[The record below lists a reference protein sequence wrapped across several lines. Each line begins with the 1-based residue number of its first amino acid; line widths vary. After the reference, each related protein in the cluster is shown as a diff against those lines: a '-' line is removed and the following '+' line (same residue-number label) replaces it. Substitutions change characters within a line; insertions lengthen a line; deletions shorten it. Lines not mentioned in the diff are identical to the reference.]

1 MQFTLNEDQI
11 AVRDMARDFAA
22 EKIAPHALRWDEEK
36 HFPVDVMRE
45 AATLGMGGIY
55 IRDDV
60 GGSGLTRFD
69 AALIFEALA
78 QGCPTVS
85 AFISIHNMA
94 SWMID
99 AFGNDTQRHKW
110 LPKLCTMELI
120 ASYCLTEPGS
130 GSDAAALRT
139 RAVRDGDHY
148 VLNGQKQFISG
159 AGGGDL
165 YVVMVRTGGD
175 GPGGISTLVV
185 EGDTP
190 GLSFGANERKMG
202 WNAQPTRAVI
212 FENAR
217 VPVANRL
224 GDEGIGFKIAM
235 AGLDGGRLNIAACSL
250 GGAQSALDKALA
262 YMKERKAFG
271 KRLDEFQALQFR
283 LADMATELEAA
294 RTFAVARGRRARPQG
309 PRRDHALRDGQ
320 ALRHRC
326 RLRGRQP
333 GAAAAWR
340 LRLSQRIRH
349 REDRARLARAPD
361 PRRHQRNHAADRGAQ
376 ADRGRAMTRDAV
388 VTEARPDRAARG
400 LGRHHP
406 AQPAEGDQC
415 DDAGDVPRHRR
426 GARPVRGRSRRRRGR
441 AGRRRRA
448 RTVRRRRHPRAL
460 GELAR
465 SGGDLGKVFWR
476 EEYILNAR
484 IAKFPKPYV
493 AFMDGIVMGGGVG
506 LSAHGSHRVVTERTK
521 LAMPEVGLGFF
532 PDVGGTWLLSRS
544 PGEIGTYFG
553 LTGQTMNGPD
563 AIHARFA
570 DAVVPSAKWPA
581 LREALTKVRPGTN
594 VGARSG
600 R

>member
-1 MQFTLNEDQI
+1 MQFALNEDQI

-45 AATLGMGGIY
+45 AASLGIGGIY

-60 GGSGLTRFD
+60 GGSAMTRFD

-99 AFGNDTQRHKW
+99 AYGNDAQRQKW
-110 LPKLCTMELI
+110 LPKLCTMELL

-159 AGGGDL
+159 AGKGDL

-235 AGLDGGRLNIAACSL
+235 AGLDGGRINIAACSL
-250 GGAQSALDKALA
+250 GGAQSRARQVA
-262 YMKERKAFG
+262 
-271 KRLDEFQALQFR
+271 RLHEGAQGVRQ
-283 LADMATELEAA
+283 AA
-294 RTFAVARGRRARPQG
+294 RRIPGAAVPARRHGDRAGGGADLRVARGGGARPQG
-309 PRRDHALRDGQ
+309 CRRHHAVRHGQ

-333 GAAAAWR
+333 GAATAWR
-340 LRLSQRIRH
+340 LRLS
-349 REDRARLARAPD
+349 
-361 PRRHQRNHAADRGAQ
+361 
-376 ADRGRAMTRDAV
+376 
-388 VTEARPDRAARG
+388 
-400 LGRHHP
+400 
-406 AQPAEGDQC
+406 
-415 DDAGDVPRHRR
+415 
-426 GARPVRGRSRRRRGR
+426 
-441 AGRRRRA
+441 
-448 RTVRRRRHPRAL
+448 
-460 GELAR
+460 
-465 SGGDLGKVFWR
+465 
-476 EEYILNAR
+476 
-484 IAKFPKPYV
+484 
-493 AFMDGIVMGGGVG
+493 
-506 LSAHGSHRVVTERTK
+506 
-521 LAMPEVGLGFF
+521 
-532 PDVGGTWLLSRS
+532 
-544 PGEIGTYFG
+544 
-553 LTGQTMNGPD
+553 
-563 AIHARFA
+563 
-570 DAVVPSAKWPA
+570 
-581 LREALTKVRPGTN
+581 
-594 VGARSG
+594 
-600 R
+600 